1 MILSRENTQGSRD
14 RLEIWNPG
22 CLPEGITIARLS
34 KPHHSIPPNPLLATP
49 IYLAGYI
56 ERMGTGTGE
65 IIKTCKEMCLRT
77 PEFSQHENFR
87 VVIWRTSRAA
97 NKAALPRPTGITPRQ
112 RGILNEIRKDA
123 GISRQV
129 LAKQLKV
136 NIKTVARDIDILS
149 EMGILNRVGS
159 KRKGKWIITEQ
170 EQEKCP

>member
-1 MILSRENTQGSRD
+1 MR
-14 RLEIWNPG
+14 
-22 CLPEGITIARLS
+22 
-34 KPHHSIPPNPLLATP
+34 
-49 IYLAGYI
+49 
-56 ERMGTGTGE
+56 
-65 IIKTCKEMCLRT
+65 LRT

-149 EMGILNRVGS
+149 EMGILNRAGS